1 MYCSHFGLHRPPFNN
16 TPDPTFYFST
26 PEHEEAL
33 ATLQYAVFQRKGFVL
48 ITGEVGAGKTLI
60 GRMFL
65 RQVDRSA
72 AAAVI
77 SHTNLNGR
85 QLLAAICSEFE
96 LQTPPDATNLQLTDR
111 LQDFLL
117 EQFAQDRFAV
127 VLVDEAQ
134 NLPDESF
141 EELRMLGN
149 LEADDAKLLQICIL
163 GQPELRDRL
172 RGSKLR
178 QIDQRLFRRFHLPSL
193 SRQNT
198 RAYILHRLKVAGC
211 ARQDLFSDG
220 AIDRIYAASQ
230 GIPRLINKICDNA
243 LLTAY
248 AASADQ
254 VTEAMVD
261 QSVEN
266 EMLPAGGESEKVL
279 PDDPAASQTGQP
291 LALTEPATTV
301 TASLADSASVDVEPT
316 DAQVC
321 EFSPEPA
328 RLPVKSMEPAVRA
341 EDLLSLK
348 EAARENAGKVHH
360 VAAEEATTKKELKAA
375 REKIEQ
381 MWEALNQQTNH
392 YRRDIQNTLD
402 EAIANPD
409 VYAED
414 ILSLKKAT
422 HETTRAVRHV
432 ADEAATTKKELEA
445 VGEKMEQMREALCQ
459 QTDRYRRD
467 IQSTLDEAVGKYQ
480 SLQKQMN
487 ELASTATSHDELE
500 QLRRTHRQE
509 TDQIIADLG
518 VRPEDI
524 LSLKKATHETA
535 SAVRH
540 VADEAA
546 TTKKELKVAGEKMEE
561 MWEALRQRTEQYRRD
576 IQSTLDEAVG
586 KYQSLQKQMNELAST
601 ATTHDE
607 LELLRRTHRQETDQI
622 IAEIARQGQEFKQLL
637 VDTEQRWQQA
647 KTRLRSLG
655 PAADAQE
662 AIESLQADFD
672 EKVGDLV
679 ARLDHHR
686 QHIGRLAEVLQGHCD
701 QTQGELQAIRDAQA
715 KEAQEAERR
724 LSEARTAFEARLA
737 EQEQRIALLDRQI
750 DQRIAAVGDSVSQL
764 EKRSPTGDDLDMVR
778 REQANAVG
786 EILKLLGRQSD
797 ELAAFRADLER
808 QTETRSSQHAALI
821 DAANDRIA
829 AQSNHIEQLRQRL
842 LVHLEETEQRFA
854 EMRAQLQAREEA
866 IKDQLS
872 DVRSQLQQESRSLL
886 ERLDGQKVAMEA
898 QFDRVLWRLQE
909 SQGQLDSLSGSAART
924 EDVQRF
930 QQEQAEQR
938 EKVLAMLGS
947 QRRDLESLA
956 DATSARCEALQ
967 VSLAALPPDIAT
979 VGQLD
984 QVHREHTEQI
994 AGLLKDLDARR
1005 TELEQSI
1012 QSVTEYCDRT
1022 NAAVS
1027 ALAAEAATASEVEDL
1042 RSDHGQQIGQ
1052 IFQQMDRQTQTHTS
1066 HIQSLTSEVESHAER
1081 VTQLEEQARK
1091 PVRLELAP
1099 TAGASLGMVVEAA
1112 QQQHGCLSEAVE
1124 RAGAIAAHLHN
1135 ASSQVQEV
1143 LQHWAGNADAVQEQS
1158 RQLRTSAE
1166 TAVKVLAAMKKC
1178 HTALDRKLNSQRWH
1192 EELARGEAVAQRLDK
1207 ATIQA
1212 QTATKQLNAVLRDFD
1227 RSQESADDWS
1237 ARMKQAQQTVQQLT
1251 RLLSEAASVS
1261 SKFDTSL
1268 NRRKQVLSAV
1278 AQNTTRLMELIEAAR
1293 QADESVGK
1301 PAIRKQE
1308 ARKAN
1313 MAGRGADADWPTLRV
1328 RPAQVG

>member
-487 ELASTATSHDELE
+487 ELASTAT
-500 QLRRTHRQE
+500 
-509 TDQIIADLG
+509 
-518 VRPEDI
+518 
-524 LSLKKATHETA
+524 
-535 SAVRH
+535 
-540 VADEAA
+540 
-546 TTKKELKVAGEKMEE
+546 
-561 MWEALRQRTEQYRRD
+561 
-576 IQSTLDEAVG
+576 
-586 KYQSLQKQMNELAST
+586 
-601 ATTHDE
+601 THDE

-854 EMRAQLQAREEA
+854 EMRAHLQAREEA

-886 ERLDGQKVAMEA
+886 ERLDGQKLAMEA

-1268 NRRKQVLSAV
+1268 NRRKQMLSAV